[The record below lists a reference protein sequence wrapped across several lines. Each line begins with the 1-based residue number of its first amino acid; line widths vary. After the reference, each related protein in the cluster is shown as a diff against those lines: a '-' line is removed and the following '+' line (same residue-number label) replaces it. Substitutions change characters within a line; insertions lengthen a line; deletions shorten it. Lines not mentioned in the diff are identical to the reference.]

1 MLRIFILLLFFLPR
15 ISYAQSSLWVKPNAV
30 WHYDYQ
36 DVWTNFYLGFMKIEH
51 TGDSIIQGKNALRFN
66 FTDHA
71 FCYNQQVQVVLLG
84 IYPAGEM
91 HTYADG
97 DTVFYLQ
104 NGTFQKLFDFSKQTG
119 ESYIIGETNPDPM
132 EQCINES
139 WTLVT
144 GIGADNYGYSSIT
157 LQSYPNANLRLNGTF
172 NNRFAG
178 DFFLPLLRSCDPNII
193 YEDYAFTFK
202 CFQDDSLMLNPSG
215 EDCEYLLNN
224 VGLDNL
230 NRSSFTLGPNPAD
243 QILNIKAPSDI
254 NTIEVFDTKG
264 KLIMTQ
270 SNQGSDAIINTSS
283 FATGLYVV
291 KIHGHALM
299 APMKRFV
306 KL

>member
-1 MLRIFILLLFFLPR
+1 MARILFIFFMLSPLC
-15 ISYAQSSLWVKPNAV
+15 SKAQNNIWVKPNAV
-30 WHYDYQ
+30 WHYDYE
-36 DVWTNFYLGFMKIEH
+36 DVWTQSYFGFMKIEH
-51 TGDSIIQGKNALRFN
+51 AGDSIIQGKNAMRFK
-66 FTDHA
+66 FTDHS
-71 FCYNQQVQVVLLG
+71 FCYNQQGQVVLLG

-91 HTYADG
+91 HTYAAG

-119 ESYIIGETNPDPM
+119 ESYIIGETNPDPI
-132 EQCINES
+132 EQCTNES
-139 WTLVT
+139 WTLVSGT
-144 GIGADNYGYSSIT
+144 GIDNYGYPTIT
-157 LQSYPNANLRLNGTF
+157 LASYPTANLRLNGTF

-224 VGLDNL
+224 VGLDDN
-230 NRSSFTLGPNPAD
+230 NRSSFILGPNPAD
-243 QILNIKAPSDI
+243 HLLKINAPSDL
-254 NTIEVFDTKG
+254 NRIEVFDALG

-283 FATGLYVV
+283 LATGIYGI
-291 KIHGHALM
+291 KIHGQALD
-299 APMKRFV
+299 APMKKFV